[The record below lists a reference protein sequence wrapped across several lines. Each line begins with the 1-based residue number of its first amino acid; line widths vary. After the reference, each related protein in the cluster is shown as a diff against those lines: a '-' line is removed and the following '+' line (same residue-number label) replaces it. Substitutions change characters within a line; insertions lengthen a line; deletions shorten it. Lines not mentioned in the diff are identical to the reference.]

1 MPKVQSK
8 KLRFGSYDF
17 SNSGYVLI
25 FQSFLFPLVLAKATS
40 NESHAQTLWAWIVT
54 CSSIA
59 AIVGAPFVGRFA
71 DLLGKW
77 RVFASAVVV
86 TGILASVSPI
96 AFAKNLLLLA
106 MSFLVFNTIFEW
118 TQSLYDS
125 FLLNFGNTRAEITSL
140 STFGWGFGYVG
151 GALFAV
157 AYLILSKKGVSSS
170 ASLALLGVLFLLTSI
185 PAILTFRR
193 AEQEVRRTYTRP
205 NLKKIL
211 STSSPVPWRELL
223 IYWVIADSTAAVIY
237 FAPLYMQ
244 QEIGLTTQR
253 MGMLF
258 LAAQVVAFPM
268 TILMGKFAVMT
279 GTVKVIRWC
288 LLIWLAAVIGLYL
301 AHSLR
306 GLIPVM
312 FAFSLVIGSTQAIL
326 RAHYA
331 SRIKLEHSG
340 EGLGYFAVAQKSA
353 SVAAPAMVAGVL
365 MLGGTLRSAF
375 LVLAV
380 FILLAFLVAFRLPET
395 PSRLSTESEETS

>member
-1 MPKVQSK
+1 MPKLQSK
-8 KLRFGSYDF
+8 RLRFGSYDF

-25 FQSFLFPLVLAKATS
+25 FQSFLFPIVLAKAAS
-40 NESHAQTLWAWIVT
+40 NNTEAQTLWAWIVT
-54 CSSIA
+54 SSSIV
-59 AIVGAPFVGRFA
+59 AIVAAPFVGRSA

-77 RVFASAVVV
+77 RVFAVAVAIA
-86 TGILASVSPI
+86 GILASLSPI
-96 AFAKNLLLLA
+96 VLAKNLILLA
-106 MSFLVFNTIFEW
+106 LSFLVFNTIFEW

-125 FLLNFGNTRAEITSL
+125 FLLNFGKTRAEITSL

-151 GALFAV
+151 GALFAI
-157 AYLILSKKGVSSS
+157 AYLILSRKGVSASF
-170 ASLALLGVLFLLTSI
+170 SLALLGVLFLLTSI

-193 AEQEVRRTYTRP
+193 AEQDVGRTYTRAS
-205 NLKKIL
+205 LKKIL

-268 TILMGKFAVMT
+268 TILMGKFAVMK
-279 GTVKVIRWC
+279 GTMKVIRWC
-288 LLIWLAAVIGLYL
+288 LLIWLAAVVGLYA
-301 AHSLR
+301 AHSLQ

-331 SRIKLEHSG
+331 ARVKLEHSG
-340 EGLGYFAVAQKSA
+340 EGLGYYAVAQKSA

-375 LVLAV
+375 LVLAG
-380 FILLAFLVAFRLPET
+380 FILLAFIVAFRLPET
-395 PSRLSTESEETS
+395 PSKVSIESEETP